1 MSTLLNELL
10 FVNSSLFGA
19 GSKSRQVALQFIER
33 WREAHPS
40 TEVTERVLDPRTMP
54 HLDGETFAAMRAA
67 AGEGPQDRV
76 ALSDELVA
84 EVERADVIVLAAPM
98 YNFSIPSTL
107 KAWID
112 HIARAGR
119 TFRYTANGPEGLL
132 KGKKVFVVGARGGVY
147 SGESP
152 SKPYDFQEPYLRFM
166 LGFLGLTDVTFIHVE
181 GIAMGEQAAAAGL
194 ARARKA
200 IGELVPLKAAA

>member
-1 MSTLLNELL
+1 MSSLL
-10 FVNSSLFGA
+10 FVSSSLFGQ
-19 GSKSRQVALQFIER
+19 GSKSRQVAQELVESLR
-33 WREAHPS
+33 RSDPVLAVS
-40 TEVTERVLDPRTMP
+40 ERVLDARTMP
-54 HLDGETFAAMRAA
+54 HLNPDTLAAWQAPGAKAA
-67 AGEGPQDRV
+67 QGSA
-76 ALSDELVA
+76 ALSDELTG
-84 EVERADVIVLAAPM
+84 EVERADTIVIAAPM

-119 TFRYTANGPEGLL
+119 TFRYTASGPEGLL
-132 KGKKVFVVGARGGVY
+132 KGKKVYIVTGRGGVY

-152 SKPYDFQEPYLRFM
+152 VKALDFQEPYLRAV

-181 GIAMGEQAAAAGL
+181 GVAMGEQAAADGV

-200 IGELVPLKAAA
+200 IGEIVPLKAAA